1 MKLSKKIFLI
11 FFISVGITLILGM
24 LSALYFGSDGVRKM
38 VEEKQLES
46 TTQLMDSID
55 RVMYERYTD
64 IETIA
69 DLVIFQDIVA
79 NRKSDKWEKDA
90 NYMLKKLLS
99 TSGPWNSLYVLN
111 KKGEVLVSNEG
122 TTTENLLLNSEIK
135 KAFEAAIG
143 GNIYYSDVVSVS
155 NEKTVIFSSPI
166 LDRNQS
172 GKPIEGVAI
181 GFYSWP
187 VIEEIIENIK
197 DREVFLINSSGVG
210 IFNNSEKLEKA
221 ETHNHQ
227 SHPTFRQA
235 NIVKNGVMETLS
247 FHGKTSVLSA
257 FAVQKGYLQYAGS
270 GWILVQEIPMNQIFL
285 SVLEVIIPIVLIFFV
300 VIIVSPLILYLLV
313 KNKVLLP
320 ITELIRITKS
330 YQTGNLDLRVKIMS
344 KDEIGELGE
353 AFNNMA
359 NRLSEIYTSL
369 ERKIKER
376 TENLDRSIQL
386 LKEKNEA
393 LDKNKSAML
402 NILEDDKLLEE
413 ALKTEKANV
422 ERKVEERTQ
431 ELSRT
436 KARLDSS
443 IQNLPVGFLM
453 IDIFGKLVVS
463 NSLANKILGG
473 DDSKNLERL
482 REILKDKVDLEK
494 YIKDC
499 GHTSSSLKFS
509 DIEMEGKYY
518 QLLLSPIMAKEI
530 AESCIGI
537 VVLIQDITEAKILE
551 RSKDEF
557 FSIASHELRTPLTAI
572 RGNTSMILEYYAEAI
587 KEPELR
593 AMVDDIHESSIRLIN
608 IVNDFLNVSRLEQKR
623 MEFDI
628 KEFDL
633 GEIIK
638 ETLKEYDVTGSR
650 KKLSMDYDEGEGKLP
665 KVLGDVDK
673 VRQVLINLVGNS
685 LKFTEKG
692 GVTIRTELLDKKVKV
707 LVTDTGRGISLKQ
720 QNLLFHKFQQAGTSL
735 FTRDT
740 AGGSGLGLYISKM
753 MLKGMGGD
761 IKLEKSEEGKGSTF
775 SFTIPIAITKK

>member
-11 FFISVGITLILGM
+11 FFISVGTTLILG
-24 LSALYFGSDGVRKM
+24 LFSAFYFGSTGVRKM

-55 RVMYERYTD
+55 RTMYERYMD

-69 DLVIFQDIVA
+69 GLVIFQDIVVD
-79 NRKSDKWEKDA
+79 RVDTGLIKDA
-90 NYMLKKLLS
+90 NYLLKKLLS
-99 TSGPWNSLYVLN
+99 TSGPWNSLYVLD
-111 KKGEVLVSNEG
+111 KEGGVVVSSESA
-122 TTTENLLLNSEIK
+122 TTENLLLNSEIK

-143 GNIYYSDVVSVS
+143 GNTYYSDVVSVS
-155 NEKTVIFSSPI
+155 NEKTIIFSSPI
-166 LDRNQS
+166 VDRNQF
-172 GKPIEGVAI
+172 GKPIEGVAM

-197 DREVFLINSSGVG
+197 DREVFLINSHGEG
-210 IFNNSEKLEKA
+210 IYNNGKNGENI

-235 NIVKNGVMETLS
+235 MKVKKGVIEALS
-247 FHGKTSVLSA
+247 FHSKTSVLSA
-257 FAVQKGYLQYAGS
+257 FVVQKGYLQYAGS
-270 GWILVQEIPMNQIFL
+270 GWILFQEIPMNQIFL
-285 SVLEVIIPIVLIFFV
+285 SVLKVVIPIVLIFFV
-300 VIIVSPLILYLLV
+300 VIIVLPLILYLLV
-313 KNKVLLP
+313 KNKVIMP
-320 ITELIRITKS
+320 IDGLIKIVKS
-330 YQTGNLDLRVKIMS
+330 YQAGNLDLRVKIVS

-353 AFNNMA
+353 AFNDMA
-359 NRLSEIYTSL
+359 NRMSEIYTGL

-376 TENLDRSIQL
+376 TENLDRNIEL

-402 NILEDDKLLEE
+402 NILEDDRLLEE

-422 ERKVEERTQ
+422 EKKVEERTL

-473 DDSKNLERL
+473 DENKNIEKL
-482 REILKDKVDLEK
+482 REILKDKVDVEK

-499 GHTSSSLKFS
+499 GHTSSNLKFD
-509 DIEMEGKYY
+509 DIEMGGKYY

-633 GEIIK
+633 GEIIR

-650 KKLSMDYDEGEGKLP
+650 KKLSMDYDEGERKLP

-692 GVTIRTELLDKKVKV
+692 GVTISTEILDKKIKV

-753 MLKGMGGD
+753 MLEGMGGE
-761 IKLEKSEEGKGSTF
+761 INLEKSEEGKGSTF
-775 SFTIPIAITKK
+775 SFTVPKA